1 MANPMDQAVSLI
13 NDLRSE
19 QTEATRH
26 GLSCYVKKS
35 WQNET
40 MQAELFSLYYADAGD
55 YLLRPKMSYKIND
68 DVRLSLGVERY
79 GGHDDTPLG
88 SLRHNSMVFGEVRHG
103 F

>member
-1 MANPMDQAVSLI
+1 MI

-40 MQAELFSLYYADAGD
+40 PQAELFSLYYAGAGD
-55 YLLRPKMSYKIND
+55 YL
-68 DVRLSLGVERY
+68 
-79 GGHDDTPLG
+79 
-88 SLRHNSMVFGEVRHG
+88 
-103 F
+103 